1 MCIESSDEEVGLSGM
16 ADHYLV
22 EIEAVEVAAV
32 AIERAVQARSL
43 CGEQGESPTIRD
55 FAYRAIE
62 QYEGISE
69 DVRAYADMILEDT
82 RVVENLVLEWLYGT
96 LEITVIFRESSANE
110 KVSEPELSG
119 IELLLSYGGPT
130 SLLTFD
136 PSKNGR
142 CDLAVYSG
150 SNVAIRP
157 AFCPHVL
164 DVVKNFE
171 ENDLFVTHFLH
182 Q

>member
-1 MCIESSDEEVGLSGM
+1 MCPVLGGK
-16 ADHYLV
+16 V
-22 EIEAVEVAAV
+22 
-32 AIERAVQARSL
+32 
-43 CGEQGESPTIRD
+43 TIRD

-62 QYEGISE
+62 QFEGISE
-69 DVRAYADMILEDT
+69 HVRAYADMILEDT
-82 RVVENLVLEWLYGT
+82 RVVENLVLEWLYGA
-96 LEITVIFRESSANE
+96 LEITVTFRKSSANE
-110 KVSEPELSG
+110 KVSVPELSG

-130 SLLTFD
+130 SLLTYD

-142 CDLAVYSG
+142 CDLAVYLG
-150 SNVAIRP
+150 SDVAVRP

-164 DVVKNFE
+164 DIVKNFE